1 VIVSGYVPFYQI
13 NKFFINILFYHPDK
27 MFSRPDGMASRAE
40 FGLWAMIWRPW
51 SRFYM
56 TLAGFAGGLA

>member
-1 VIVSGYVPFYQI
+1 
-13 NKFFINILFYHPDK
+13 